1 VRKERAKWVM
11 NNFKDISP
19 KNALLIAVLLSNV
32 RIRSNTTIMIALELR
47 YFASNAM
54 KSFLRLT

>member
-1 VRKERAKWVM
+1 M

-19 KNALLIAVLLSNV
+19 KNANSCHFNALLIEVLLSNV
-32 RIRSNTTIMIALELR
+32 KIGSNTTIMIALELR

-54 KSFLRLT
+54 KIFLRLT

>member
-1 VRKERAKWVM
+1 M

-19 KNALLIAVLLSNV
+19 KNANSYHFNALLIAVLLSNV
-32 RIRSNTTIMIALELR
+32 RIGSNTTIMIALELR

-54 KSFLRLT
+54 KSFTRLT